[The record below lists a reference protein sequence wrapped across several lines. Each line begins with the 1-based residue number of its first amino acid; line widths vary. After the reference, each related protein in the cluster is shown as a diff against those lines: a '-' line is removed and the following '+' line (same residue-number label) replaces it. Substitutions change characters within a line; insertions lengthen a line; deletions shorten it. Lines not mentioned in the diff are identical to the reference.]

1 MASSCPNLV
10 PTLLQHTMPVTN
22 TTYSPVTGKEFTIT
36 LPDKDSDNADAA
48 TDRWGLFKVIL
59 YTMGDDT
66 LDGWTVS
73 LFKNFNEFVRNL
85 WGGFPNFNQSNARK
99 NCFSLLIGCNL
110 GPILKNIPL
119 YRFMIHLPG
128 GHQLGQC
135 TYNNFFFLLLFKEL
149 TRHV

>member
-1 MASSCPNLV
+1 
-10 PTLLQHTMPVTN
+10 MPVTN

-73 LFKNFNEFVRNL
+73 LFKNFNK
-85 WGGFPNFNQSNARK
+85 ARYFGEGSQILTK
-99 NCFSLLIGCNL
+99 QMPGSTVFSLLIGCNL
-110 GPILKNIPL
+110 GPILKNILL
-119 YRFMIHLPG
+119 YRFMIHLHG
-128 GHQLGQC
+128 RHQLGQF
-135 TYNNFFFLLLFKEL
+135 THNKFFFSSSFQRINKTCLGGS
-149 TRHV
+149 RIYNWNQDRSSV